1 MDEPPT
7 SAGVCDASRLS
18 GGFTRRYKST
28 HPDFNADAETDAVQ
42 VYDFCLRACAAHGLG
57 WRSRDKADYCDGGAE
72 ESDETGRE
80 AWTELDV
87 LSKETKPRRSIHQ
100 AFKRFPCI
108 GIVDEPDWNDPDTG
122 ATEAGKSTPQAP
134 APGNDKVRASAQHT
148 KRPARDHTPRDQDES
163 KT

>member
-1 MDEPPT
+1 MEL
-7 SAGVCDASRLS
+7 AASRPWSRSAQEAVL
-18 GGFTRRYKST
+18 
-28 HPDFNADAETDAVQ
+28 ADRLPAS
-42 VYDFCLRACAAHGLG
+42 AATVAQ
-57 WRSRDKADYCDGGAE
+57 RSPTK
-72 ESDETGRE
+72 TGRE

-87 LSKETKPRRSIHQ
+87 LSKETKPRRSIYQ

-148 KRPARDHTPRDQDES
+148 KRPARDHTPRDQEES